1 MLKSVAK
8 SMSQINASRV
18 DDDDSDSGY
27 DNSGSSSFDT
37 TKERLQLQLKYAPDA
52 GTEVY

>member
-1 MLKSVAK
+1 MLMSVAK

-27 DNSGSSSFDT
+27 DNSGLSANSGSHN
-37 TKERLQLQLKYAPDA
+37 
-52 GTEVY
+52 